1 MTKRKKQTPKNKTKA
16 KEVGMR
22 YHLIKAWQG
31 FERLKC
37 LVQIIIASAILIAI
51 HQFIVH

>member
-1 MTKRKKQTPKNKTKA
+1 MKKKQTPKNKPKA

-37 LVQIIIASAILIAI
+37 WVQIIIASAILIAI

>member
-1 MTKRKKQTPKNKTKA
+1 MTKQKKQTQKIKPKA

-37 LVQIIIASAILIAI
+37 WVQIIIASAILIGI
-51 HQFIVH
+51 HQLINH